1 MKRIWP
7 AAFTLVLLVAAVIAA
22 GCSDDNKVD
31 TDKAKAQATKAAE
44 QVKQQTR
51 DAWAS
56 LRTDGDRLAD
66 QVQTRKDPEAKK
78 QLLDKCRDAVERMRK
93 DDQPN
98 ADRVNKLC
106 DRIRDADPNDS
117 ATWND
122 VKAQI
127 KDLNAQ
133 FGG

>member
-1 MKRIWP
+1 MKRMWLP
-7 AAFTLVLLVAAVIAA
+7 LLALVLLAVAAVAV
-22 GCSDDNKVD
+22 GCSDDKTVD

-56 LRTDGDRLAD
+56 VRTDGDRLAD
-66 QVQTRKDPEAKK
+66 EVQTRKDPEAKK
-78 QLLDKCRDAVERMRK
+78 QLLDKCRDTVERMRK

-117 ATWND
+117 GTWN
-122 VKAQI
+122 QI
-127 KDLNAQ
+127 KDQIKELNAQ
-133 FGG
+133 FGA